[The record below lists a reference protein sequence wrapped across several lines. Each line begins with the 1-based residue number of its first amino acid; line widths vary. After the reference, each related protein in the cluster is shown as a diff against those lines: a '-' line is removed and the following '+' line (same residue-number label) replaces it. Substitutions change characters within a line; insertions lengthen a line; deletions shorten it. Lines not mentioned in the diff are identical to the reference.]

1 MCSSRRSNRFLERLA
16 RARKIISTVSST
28 AGFACWHLWFSAKLR
43 GRVAFY
49 TAGRLHEQR
58 KNRARRDKE
67 LGAIQ
72 VPDRTGNEKR
82 PATGRPRIRVDIART
97 NSVAHLERP
106 EIGVRRRGTI
116 APAGQRTLL
125 DAELD
130 HRTGRTK
137 RLGALIGVAIA
148 RISKLLVW
156 IGKRVVAAVR

>member
-43 GRVAFY
+43 GCVAFY

-82 PATGRPRIRVDIART
+82 TAKGRMRVSDDILRRQSAT
-97 NSVAHLERP
+97 HLEP
-106 EIGVRRRGTI
+106 QKIGVQKRFTI
-116 APAGQRTLL
+116 DPAG
-125 DAELD
+125 
-130 HRTGRTK
+130 
-137 RLGALIGVAIA
+137 
-148 RISKLLVW
+148 
-156 IGKRVVAAVR
+156 